1 MVVIPENK
9 GQIVSMIWNIGLFI
23 YLFVITIIYYAV
35 KNMDSGIAI
44 VVE

>member
-9 GQIVSMIWNIGLFI
+9 GQIVSIIGNVGLFI
-23 YLFVITIIYYAV
+23 YLFVITVIYYAI
-35 KNMDSGIAI
+35 KNMDSGIVI